1 LLQKNG
7 DGRSNLPGFKNLEG
21 LKNQYVILIIK
32 PIFAFIFTYFGLIM
46 YPREILPAILH
57 WLERPEI
64 LILYGARQVG
74 KTTLLR
80 EFIKKREDALLLNCE
95 LPVVAGIL
103 ESRDLSAVSTLF
115 GSSKIICLDEAQK
128 VMNIG
133 SILKLIH
140 DELPV
145 YKIIATGSSSFE
157 LANKIVEPLTGRNI
171 KFRIYPLSISEL
183 EMKNGWLWV
192 LNSLNQLLVYGNYP
206 GLIELDS
213 RDKELKLSELTADY
227 LYQDI
232 LVYESIR
239 HPAVIRNLLKALALQ
254 VGSQVSV
261 NELSGLLGLSRPT
274 VEKYLD
280 LLEKSFVVFRLP
292 SFSRNLRNEIRKNQK
307 FYFYDNGILNA
318 LTGNFSS
325 VQNRSDIGALWENFC
340 VSERMKQRNTG
351 VQGIVNMYFWRTYD
365 GAEIDLVEESGGT
378 LKAFEFK
385 WNIKK
390 KPSMPDSFSQSYNVD
405 SYQVINPETLH
416 LMK

>member
-1 LLQKNG
+1 
-7 DGRSNLPGFKNLEG
+7 
-21 LKNQYVILIIK
+21 
-32 PIFAFIFTYFGLIM
+32 
-46 YPREILPAILH
+46 
-57 WLERPEI
+57 
-64 LILYGARQVG
+64 
-74 KTTLLR
+74 
-80 EFIKKREDALLLNCE
+80 
-95 LPVVAGIL
+95 
-103 ESRDLSAVSTLF
+103 VSTLF